1 MLFTDDHLSDLG
13 HCPLTP
19 NCPILFTLICPS
31 KGERLHSA
39 IILGSLC
46 MRAKLLQLCPTICD
60 PVDYS
65 PPGSSVH
72 GIFQA
77 RILEWVA
84 ISFSR
89 RSSRPRDQTQISCV
103 PFMGRWIPSHYT
115 TWETLSP
122 HIRNYRQFT
131 ENICYIPKE
140 LAFFSLPSF
149 LSTCLVSSSSFFF
162 FFLSFF
168 PHRLLLFKKE

>member
-72 GIFQA
+72 GKKTGMDYHALLQGIFPTQGSNL
-77 RILEWVA
+77 RLLSLLHW
-84 ISFSR
+84 
-89 RSSRPRDQTQISCV
+89 QTGSLPLV
-103 PFMGRWIPSHYT
+103 PSGKPSQHLT
-115 TWETLSP
+115 T
-122 HIRNYRQFT
+122 
-131 ENICYIPKE
+131 
-140 LAFFSLPSF
+140 FSLSGK
-149 LSTCLVSSSSFFF
+149 T
-162 FFLSFF
+162 
-168 PHRLLLFKKE
+168 